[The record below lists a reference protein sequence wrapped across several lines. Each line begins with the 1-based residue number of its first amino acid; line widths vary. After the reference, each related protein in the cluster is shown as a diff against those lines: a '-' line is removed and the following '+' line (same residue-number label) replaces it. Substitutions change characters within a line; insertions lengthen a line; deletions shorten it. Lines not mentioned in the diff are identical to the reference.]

1 MKTVKYNP
9 SSLELDMANALVI
22 LQDEIQKHLQDNKI
36 IKIDPDLSSNNP
48 TVTIF
53 LEDQDGDTH
62 ELVVR
67 IFQVPD
73 KY

>member
-1 MKTVKYNP
+1 MKTEKYNP
-9 SSLELDMANALVI
+9 SSLELDLANAMVI
-22 LQDEIQKHLQDNKI
+22 LQKEIQKHLLDNRIVKVN
-36 IKIDPDLSSNNP
+36 PDLESNNP
-48 TVTIF
+48 VVTF
-53 LEDQDGDTH
+53 HLEDKDGDKH

>member
-9 SSLELDMANALVI
+9 SSLELDMANAMVI
-22 LQDEIQKHLQDNKI
+22 LQKEIEKHLQDNKI
-36 IKIDPDLSSNNP
+36 VKIDPDLASNNP
-48 TVTIF
+48 TVTFI
-53 LEDQDGDTH
+53 LEDTDGDRH
-62 ELVVR
+62 EMVLR

>member
-1 MKTVKYNP
+1 MKTEQYNP

-22 LQDEIQKHLQDNKI
+22 LQDQIQKHLQDNRI
-36 IKIDPDLSSNNP
+36 VRINPEVEASNP
-48 TVTIF
+48 VVTF
-53 LEDQDGDTH
+53 HLEDKDGDKH
-62 ELVVR
+62 EIVVR

>member
-9 SSLELDMANALVI
+9 SSLELDLANALVI
-22 LQDEIQKHLQDNKI
+22 LEKEIEKHLQDNKVV
-36 IKIDPDLSSNNP
+36 KIDPDLSSNNP
-48 TVTIF
+48 TVTF
-53 LEDQDGDTH
+53 TLEDSDGDNH
-62 ELVVR
+62 ELIVR

>member
-1 MKTVKYNP
+1 MKTEQYNP

-22 LQDEIQKHLQDNKI
+22 LQDQIQKHLKDNRIVKI
-36 IKIDPDLSSNNP
+36 NPEVESSNP
-48 TVTIF
+48 VVTF
-53 LEDQDGDTH
+53 YLEDKDGDKH
-62 ELVVR
+62 EIVLR